1 MNNSFFTHKNVNLT
15 IALKLTHLQ
24 KNGLPHLTL
33 EQFKEVLL
41 AIKWREGQPHQLFEV
56 VDDVFSCSADE
67 IVAYLSK
74 QAIIDARKQSLEEY
88 ATLLGGN
95 QP

>member
-15 IALKLTHLQ
+15 IALKLTYLQ

-33 EQFKEVLL
+33 DQFKEALI
-41 AIKWREGQPHQLFEV
+41 AIKWREGQPHQLYEI
-56 VDDVFSCSADE
+56 VDDVFSCNADE
-67 IVAYLSK
+67 IVAYLSR
-74 QAIIDARKQSLEEY
+74 QAILDARKKSLEEY

-95 QP
+95 QS